1 MLYFILCYIVMI
13 NVIYLILYY
22 IIFHIMLLYVMLKI
36 IKFTLYC
43 IMMFI
48 VMLGI
53 LKFKVTA
60 IEKVM
65 IYIFKKTCKMK
76 RDLKNR
82 LFMEKSTRNQ
92 KFINFFFFIGCY
104 HYGGSCANEIKV
116 SVIITIYTETE

>member
-1 MLYFILCYIVMI
+1 
-13 NVIYLILYY
+13 
-22 IIFHIMLLYVMLKI
+22 MLKI

-53 LKFKVTA
+53 LKFEVTA

-82 LFMEKSTRNQ
+82 LFTKKSTRNQ
-92 KFINFFFFIGCY
+92 KSINFFFFIGCY